1 MGDFLSVVEF
11 SISITAPIF
20 LVLIVGVILERVGMI
35 NDNFVSVASKV
46 VFNVAMPALIFISIT
61 QNNTD
66 PDGHV
71 GLMVYGI
78 IATFISYLFLELVA
92 AKVIRNKSDRGIV
105 VQGAFRSNMAII
117 GLAYAMNAYG
127 DEALA
132 VASAYL
138 GGVMVLYNV
147 LSVITINRSMSAN
160 KSIRDSLISIAKNPL
175 ILAIVAAFLA
185 NQLNVQLPEIVTQA
199 GNYFARMTLP
209 LALLCAGASLRFQ
222 ALKQDL
228 MPSLYATIGKLALVP
243 VALTLGGYLVG
254 FRGIE
259 LGVLFLLSSS
269 PSASAGYIMA
279 RAMNGNAVLAAN
291 IIVLTTL
298 LSLLSTSIG
307 VTLLRSLQL
316 I

>member
-35 NDNFVSVASKV
+35 NDNFVSVASKI
-46 VFNVAMPALIFISIT
+46 VFNVAMPALIFINIT
-61 QNNTD
+61 ENNTD
-66 PDGHV
+66 PGGHLS
-71 GLMVYGI
+71 LMIFGVV
-78 IATFISYLFLELVA
+78 ATFFSYLFLEFIA
-92 AKVIRNKSDRGIV
+92 AKVISKKSDRGIV
-105 VQGAFRSNMAII
+105 IQGAFRSNMAII
-117 GLAYAMNAYG
+117 GLAYCINAYG
-127 DEALA
+127 DAALA

-160 KSIRDSLISIAKNPL
+160 KSIKHSLIAIAKNPL
-175 ILAIVAAFLA
+175 ILAIATAYLA
-185 NQLNVQLPEIVTQA
+185 TQLHVTLPDIVIQA

-209 LALLCAGASLRFQ
+209 LALLCAGASLRFE
-222 ALKQDL
+222 ALKHEL
-228 MPSLYATIGKLALVP
+228 APSLYATVGKLALMP
-243 VALTLGGYLVG
+243 AILTIGGYFVG

-259 LGVLFLLSSS
+259 LGVLFLLSSA